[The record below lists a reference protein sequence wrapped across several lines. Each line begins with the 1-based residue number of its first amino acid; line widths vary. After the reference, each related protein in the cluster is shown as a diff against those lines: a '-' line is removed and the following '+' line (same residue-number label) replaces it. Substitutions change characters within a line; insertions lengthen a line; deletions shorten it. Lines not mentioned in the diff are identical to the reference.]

1 MGLATAEALAS
12 IGWKVSIV
20 DLNKEAGDI
29 AAKKI
34 GGLYTQAN
42 VSIYEE
48 LGNAFSRTWKEYGRL
63 DFGKNFSCL

>member
-34 GGLYTQAN
+34 GGLFIQAN
-42 VSIYEE
+42 VSIYDE
-48 LGNAFSRTWKEYGRL
+48 LGNAFLRTWQEYGKL
-63 DFGKNFSCL
+63 DFGKNST